1 MDNNADTPTLYMQ
14 RVKTQTAVLIP
25 LLRHL
30 RAELGEAEANAL
42 VYPVLRDYMKK
53 WIAEFASTESDNPI
67 ENFHKTSDMLE
78 TMYEGDVDYDILKN
92 DDEKLDLNV
101 TGCRYADFFH
111 QLGEP
116 ELGAILVCEADE
128 HIADLSAPN
137 VEMSRADT
145 IMKGGTHC
153 PFRYRFSDAKSGE

>member
-14 RVKTQTAVLIP
+14 RVKTQTEVLIP

-92 DDEKLDLNV
+92 DDDNLDLDV

-111 QLGEP
+111 QLDEP
-116 ELGAILVCEADE
+116 ELGAILVCEVDE